1 MTHIKSRS
9 VSLKEKTKQEK
20 EKRKIKKKSQGWS
33 TMVYRTQMQIEIDT
47 MKIRECEEIGMGRY
61 KLKLCIADGAFAQEN
76 RQLNREEK

>member
-1 MTHIKSRS
+1 
-9 VSLKEKTKQEK
+9 
-20 EKRKIKKKSQGWS
+20 
-33 TMVYRTQMQIEIDT
+33 MVYRTQMQIEIDT